1 MSFENETL
9 IDILYVKQDKIIF
22 FFARS
27 PKSEVR
33 SNFCL
38 LSSDFCLNLII
49 FLSILLIVSYS
60 PIPLFAQELCTI
72 NNTAFKRGERLQYRV
87 HYMWMDAG
95 TAILSVTQDEKVYY
109 GKKTYHLVGT
119 GTSEGMFD
127 FFFKVRDKYESYI
140 DEEALVP
147 YDFIRRVDEGG
158 VKIEQDVLFDQRYNK
173 AVSRNGTY
181 DVPSCIQDI
190 LSAFYY
196 SRCLN
201 YDTLKV
207 GDETEITTF
216 LDDEIYPMRVKYL
229 GDEVLK
235 TPLGTFSCQKF
246 VPMIQKGRVFKAEED
261 MSVWLSKDGNHIP
274 IRVQADL
281 LVGAVKIDLTCYS
294 GLVHPLAVVKN

>member
-1 MSFENETL
+1 MKNW
-9 IDILYVKQDKIIF
+9 KITYRVYLKSLFRFFCFSIF
-22 FFARS
+22 VIGYYF
-27 PKSEVR
+27 PTQV
-33 SNFCL
+33 
-38 LSSDFCLNLII
+38 
-49 FLSILLIVSYS
+49 
-60 PIPLFAQELCTI
+60 FAQELCTL
-72 NNTAFKRGERLQYRV
+72 NNTAFKRGERLEYRV

-95 TAILSVTQDEKVYY
+95 TAILTVTQDQKEYY
-109 GKKTYHLVGT
+109 GRKTYHVVGS

-158 VKIEQDVLFDQRYNK
+158 FKIEQDVLFNQLNNK
-173 AVSRNGTY
+173 AVSRKGTY

-190 LSAFYY
+190 ISAFYY

-201 YDTLKV
+201 YDTLKI
-207 GDETEITTF
+207 GDQSEIVTF

-229 GDEVLK
+229 GDEILK
-235 TPLGTFSCQKF
+235 TPLGTFHCQKF
-246 VPMIQKGRVFKAEED
+246 VPMIQKGRVFKDKED
-261 MSVWLSKDGNHIP
+261 MTIWLSKDKNHIP

-294 GLVHPLAVVKN
+294 GLIHPLSIIQK